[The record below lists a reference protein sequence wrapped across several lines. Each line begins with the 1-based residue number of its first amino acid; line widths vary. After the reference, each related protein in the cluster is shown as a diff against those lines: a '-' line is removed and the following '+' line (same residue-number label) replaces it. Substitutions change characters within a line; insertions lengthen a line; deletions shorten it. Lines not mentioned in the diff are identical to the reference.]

1 MFWHIK
7 LHELPFNYLS
17 LLLANYL
24 SLLSHTGPQSVTPRT
39 AEQVTPRTGE
49 QDQHDIPHGEQLYHH
64 QPLLLPGAA
73 GVQSGQCM

>member
-7 LHELPFNYLS
+7 LHELPF
-17 LLLANYL
+17 NYL

-49 QDQHDIPHGEQLYHH
+49 QDQHDILHGEQVHHH
-64 QPLLLPGAA
+64 QPPLPGAA
-73 GVQSGQCM
+73 GVQSGQCMY